1 MKILES
7 FKLKEGHSVNIAKVN
22 GDTVVTLIEN
32 KKEEAKEK
40 LYKTKY
46 SDITSKELI
55 TLYSGLRIAKCYINS
70 GRWLVYPYRTLLT
83 TEEINSAEELERE
96 DFIKLAKGE

>member
-7 FKLKEGHSVNIAKVN
+7 FKLKEGHSVNIAIVN

-55 TLYSGLRIAKCYINS
+55 T
-70 GRWLVYPYRTLLT
+70 
-83 TEEINSAEELERE
+83 
-96 DFIKLAKGE
+96 